1 MIKRIVRWT
10 LPFAGIYIYMLM
22 VLASIAPKGV
32 NLFLA
37 TLQAS
42 VIVYGVLALI
52 VVLFLI
58 AKWAYFD

>member
-10 LPFAGIYIYMLM
+10 LPFTGIYIYMLTIM
-22 VLASIAPKGV
+22 ALIDPKSV
-32 NLFLA
+32 NLFLDA
-37 TLQAS
+37 LQAS

>member
-10 LPFAGIYIYMLM
+10 LPFTGIYIYMLTIM
-22 VLASIAPKGV
+22 ALIAPKGV

-42 VIVYGVLALI
+42 AIIYGVLALI